1 MNFKQAI
8 CAIWRNYAKFSGRA
22 RRAEYWYFQL
32 FLLLVYAC
40 GAIMAGIFIGVAELF
55 RPAAD
60 IYYSAAMGAGPGF
73 LTIIFYILA
82 GIMGLALFVFW
93 AGSIVPNLSVGWR
106 RFQDQNIPGW
116 LVIIFFVLGFIPY
129 LNFIS
134 CIVDIVFMV
143 LPGTNGPNQYGPDPL
158 GNSGAGGGNGG
169 ISGSFSNGEAG
180 GGNNSGAAGPA
191 QMPWDMK

>member
-8 CAIWRNYAKFSGRA
+8 CAIGRNYAKFSGRA

-32 FLLLVYAC
+32 FQLLVYVC
-40 GAIMAGIFIGVAELF
+40 GGIMAGIFAGLAEIF

-60 IYYSAAMGAGPGF
+60 IYNSAAMDAGPGF
-73 LTIIFYILA
+73 LTIIFYIFA
-82 GIMGLALFVFW
+82 GIICLALFVFW

-129 LNFIS
+129 FNCIS
-134 CIVDIVFMV
+134 GIVNIVFMV

-158 GNSGAGGGNGG
+158 GNGSSGNGG
-169 ISGSFSNGEAG
+169 ISGSFGNGEAG
-180 GGNNSGAAGPA
+180 GGNNSSGAAGPA
-191 QMPWDMK
+191 QMLWDIK

>member
-1 MNFKQAI
+1 MVQLCQIQRPGAAGGI
-8 CAIWRNYAKFSGRA
+8 LV
-22 RRAEYWYFQL
+22 FQL
-32 FLLLVYAC
+32 FLLLVYLC
-40 GAIMAGIFIGVAELF
+40 GGIMAGIFIGLAELF

-60 IYYSAAMGAGPGF
+60 AYYSAAMGAGPGF

-82 GIMGLALFVFW
+82 GIMGLALFVLW
-93 AGSIVPNLSVGWR
+93 AGCIVPNLSVGWR

-143 LPGTNGPNQYGPDPL
+143 LWCY
-158 GNSGAGGGNGG
+158 
-169 ISGSFSNGEAG
+169 
-180 GGNNSGAAGPA
+180 GAARHKWA
-191 QMPWDMK
+191 QSIWPRSAGQWQRRRREWRHKQQLWQWRRRRRQ